1 MKTYEIYDQEND
13 LSIGVLLYY
22 EKEKSF
28 VIELAPDLDE
38 WTAPLLLT
46 ALVKRGVYTI
56 PRDISLL
63 WVKGRVVPSERQ
75 NIQAILSAHKLKK
88 YDEMKLLEITEGRCP
103 QDSMIIRKIDALPG
117 YVTERRKKNL
127 TDCLVSEHGYW
138 ICFFADDTVRK
149 VSFLKLWDN
158 EELQIPDNPELL
170 RSAKVGT
177 DGYCVTLDDA
187 YDIPASVLYET
198 GTLIP
203 LRPDDFVSYV
213 TNNALDT
220 SQSCELLECSRQNLS
235 YLIKQGQL
243 QPIREEVK
251 GSLFRKGDILRK
263 MQD

>member
-13 LSIGVLLYY
+13 LSIGVLLCY

-46 ALVKRGVYTI
+46 ALVKHGVYTI

-75 NIQAILSAHKLKK
+75 NIQAILSAHKLKE

-103 QDSMIIRKIDALPG
+103 QDSMIIRKIDSLPG

-127 TDCLVSEHGYW
+127 TDCLVSNHDYW

-149 VSFLKLWDN
+149 VSFLKLWSN
-158 EELQIPDNPELL
+158 EELQLPDKPELL

-177 DGYCVTLDDA
+177 DGYCVTLDDT

-203 LRPDDFVSYV
+203 LRPDDFTSYV
-213 TNNALDT
+213 TNNVLDT